1 MTNAAI
7 SDTSSPMTGRIDTHH
22 HIYPKRYLADA
33 EDAIRRGTHVH
44 FPRIAQ
50 WTPSQSLDA
59 MDRTGIA
66 TAIVSI
72 SPSIWFGDIALTRK
86 IAREWNEYAAELAHD
101 HPGRFGVFA
110 GLPLPDVEASLREI
124 EHALDT
130 LGAVGFGLA
139 TNYGDKWPGDEAFA
153 PVFDE
158 LERRKAVVY
167 FHPTEAPAFENIL
180 AGVPSPMIEVP
191 FDTTRAIASLLFGGT
206 FSRCAG
212 IRYVF
217 SHGGGALPMLASRIA
232 RIVSNRKDLA
242 AKVPEGVM
250 TALQRLYYDI
260 AGIDHPIPFNAI
272 RALVGPSRL
281 LFGTDFPFWPPQ
293 VAVDILDELGV
304 ADGDRQNIERE
315 NARALLTT
323 LA

>member
-1 MTNAAI
+1 M
-7 SDTSSPMTGRIDTHH
+7 PGRIDTHH
-22 HIYPKRYLADA
+22 HIYPKQYLADA

-50 WTPSQSLDA
+50 WAPDQSLEA
-59 MDRTGIA
+59 MDRAGVA

-86 IAREWNEYAAELAHD
+86 IARDWNEYAAKLAHD

-110 GLPLPDVEASLREI
+110 ALPLPDVEASLREI
-124 EHALDT
+124 EYALDT
-130 LGAVGFGLA
+130 LGAVGFGLV
-139 TNYGDKWPGDEAFA
+139 TNYGDKWPGDAAFA
-153 PVFDE
+153 PVFE
-158 LERRKAVVY
+158 ALNRRKAVTY

-180 AGVPSPMIEVP
+180 PNVPPPMIEFP

-206 FSRCAG
+206 FSRCAD

-232 RIVSNRKDLA
+232 RIASNRKDLA
-242 AKVPEGVM
+242 AQVPDGVM
-250 TALQRLYYDI
+250 PVFKRLYYDT

-272 RALVGPSRL
+272 RDLVGPSQL

-293 VAVDILDELGV
+293 VAVGILDDLDV
-304 ADGDRQNIERE
+304 AAADRQKIERE
-315 NARALLTT
+315 NARALLPS
-323 LA
+323 LAA